1 MPSPNSGKGFL
12 FMTDSRLTPELIT
25 LYGTGWCP
33 DCKRSKQFFGEQR
46 VPYHYVDIDNDSDAT
61 AFVEEVNKGFRSIPT
76 IVFPDGGVL
85 VEPSNAQLAEKLGMQ
100 TRAKRAF
107 YDAIIIGGGP
117 TGLTAATYLAREGV
131 ETLVIEKAGL
141 GGQAGITQTLD
152 NFPGFDEGI
161 LGAEFAARLTR
172 QAQRFG
178 AEILQAQN
186 VVSIEQDG
194 QYLCVHTADGSEY
207 GATAVLLATG
217 ARYRRLGIPG
227 EDELVGSN
235 VHFCATCDGAF
246 YKGKKVLVVGG
257 GNSGF
262 EEGLFLTKFASQVDI
277 VEFLPEVK
285 ASKTLKDKVSET
297 KNMSVTVNHTVKE
310 LRAKT
315 GKLNTVI
322 VEDRATGEQKE
333 WHYDGVFV
341 FVGLSPNS
349 DLVRGKAEM
358 DQWGS
363 VVTDKT
369 LMTSIPGVFAAGDVR
384 AGSTKQAASA
394 AGEGATVALMM
405 RQFLHKNG

>member
-1 MPSPNSGKGFL
+1 MPTLNLGKEVL
-12 FMTDSRLTPELIT
+12 FMSDSRLTPEIIT

-46 VPYHYVDIDNDSDAT
+46 VPYHYVDIDNNPDAT
-61 AFVEEVNKGFRSIPT
+61 TFVEEVNKGLRSIPT
-76 IVFPDGGVL
+76 IVFPDGSVL
-85 VEPSNAQLAEKLGMQ
+85 VEPSNAQLAEKLRLQ

-117 TGLTAATYLAREGV
+117 TGLTAATYLAREGA

-161 LGAEFAARLTR
+161 SGADFAARLTR

-178 AEILQAQN
+178 AEILQAQD

-207 GATAVLLATG
+207 GATSVLLATG

-227 EDELVGSN
+227 EEELIGSN

-277 VEFLPEVK
+277 VEFLPQVK
-285 ASKTLKDKVSET
+285 ASKTLIDKVAEMPS
-297 KNMSVTVNHTVKE
+297 MSVTVNHAVKE
-310 LRAKT
+310 LLVKGNRLDA
-315 GKLNTVI
+315 VI

-333 WHYDGVFV
+333 WCYDGVFV
-341 FVGLSPNS
+341 FVGFSPNS
-349 DLVRGKAEM
+349 DLAKGKAEV
-358 DQWGS
+358 DQWGAI
-363 VVTDKT
+363 VTDST
-369 LMTSIPGVFAAGDVR
+369 LMTSVPGLFAAGDVR

-405 RQFLHKNG
+405 RQYLQKNG

>member
-1 MPSPNSGKGFL
+1 MSDP
-12 FMTDSRLTPELIT
+12 RLNPEIIT

-46 VPYHYVDIDNDSDAT
+46 VPYHYVDVDDDPEAV
-61 AFVEEVNKGFRSIPT
+61 AFVERANNGSRSIPT
-76 IVFPDGGVL
+76 IIFPDGTVL

-100 TRAKRAF
+100 TRAKRTF

-131 ETLVIEKAGL
+131 DTLVIEKAGL

-161 LGAEFAARLTR
+161 PGAEFAARLTR

-178 AEILQAQN
+178 AEILQAQD
-186 VVSIEQDG
+186 VVSIDQDG
-194 QYLCVHTADGSEY
+194 QYLCVRTADGSEY
-207 GATAVLLATG
+207 GAKAVLLATG

-227 EDELVGSN
+227 EDELIGSN

-262 EEGLFLTKFASQVDI
+262 EEGLFLTRFASQVDI
-277 VEFLPEVK
+277 VDHSPQVK
-285 ASKTLKDKVSET
+285 ASKTLRDKVAERP
-297 KNMSVTVNHTVKE
+297 NMSVTVNHAVKE
-310 LRAKT
+310 LRAK
-315 GKLNTVI
+315 GNQLDAVI

-333 WHYDGVFV
+333 WKYDGIFV
-341 FVGLSPNS
+341 FVGFSPNS
-349 DLVRGKAEM
+349 DLAKGKAEVN
-358 DQWGS
+358 QWGS
-363 VVTDKT
+363 VVTDGT
-369 LMTSIPGVFAAGDVR
+369 LMTSIPGLFAAGDVR
-384 AGSTKQAASA
+384 AGSTEQAASA

-405 RQFLHKNG
+405 RQYLQKNG

>member
-1 MPSPNSGKGFL
+1 
-12 FMTDSRLTPELIT
+12 MTGSLLTPETIV

-46 VPYHYVDIDNDSDAT
+46 VPYHYVDIDNDTEGVAI
-61 AFVEEVNKGFRSIPT
+61 VEKLNKGLRSIPT
-76 IVFPDGGVL
+76 IVFPDGTVL
-85 VEPSNAQLAEKLGMQ
+85 VEPSNAQLAEKLGMKLNAN
-100 TRAKRAF
+100 RSF

-117 TGLTAATYLAREGV
+117 TGLTAAIYLAREGLDA
-131 ETLVIEKAGL
+131 LVIEKAGL
-141 GGQAGITQTLD
+141 GGQAGITQILD

-161 LGAEFAARLTR
+161 PGAEFAARLTR

-178 AEILQAQN
+178 AEILQAQD
-186 VVSIEQDG
+186 VASIEQDG
-194 QYLCVHTADGSEY
+194 QYLCVRTSDGSEY
-207 GATAVLLATG
+207 GAKVVLLATG

-227 EDELVGSN
+227 EDDLISVN

-285 ASKTLKDKVSET
+285 ASKTLKDKVAEMP
-297 KNMSVTVNHTVKE
+297 NMSVTVNHAVKE
-310 LRAKT
+310 LRANN
-315 GKLNTVI
+315 GKLDSVI
-322 VEDRATGEQKE
+322 VEDRTTGEQKE
-333 WHYDGVFV
+333 WHYDGIFV
-341 FVGLSPNS
+341 FVGFSPNS
-349 DLVRGKAEM
+349 DLARGKTEV
-358 DQWGS
+358 DQWGA

-369 LMTSIPGVFAAGDVR
+369 LMTSVPGLFAAGDVR

-405 RQFLHKNG
+405 RQYLQKVG

>member
-1 MPSPNSGKGFL
+1 
-12 FMTDSRLTPELIT
+12 MTDPRSNPKTIT

-46 VPYHYVDIDNDSDAT
+46 VPFHYVDIDNDSDAI
-61 AFVEEVNKGFRSIPT
+61 AFVEKMNNGFRSIPT
-76 IVFPDGGVL
+76 IVFPDGAVL

-100 TRAKRAF
+100 ARAKRNF

-131 ETLVIEKAGL
+131 NALVIEKAGL
-141 GGQAGITQTLD
+141 GGQVSITQTLD

-161 LGAEFAARLTR
+161 PGAEFAARLTR

-178 AEILQAQN
+178 AEILQAQD
-186 VVSIEQDG
+186 VVSIDQDG
-194 QYLCVHTADGSEY
+194 QYLCVHTSDGAEY
-207 GATAVLLATG
+207 GATTVLLATG

-227 EDELVGSN
+227 EDDLIGSN

-262 EEGLFLTKFASQVDI
+262 EEGLFLTRFASQVDI
-277 VEFLPEVK
+277 VDHSPHAK
-285 ASKTLKDKVSET
+285 ASRILQEKVAEQ
-297 KNMSVTVNHTVKE
+297 KNMSVTVNHAVKE
-310 LRAKT
+310 LRAI
-315 GKLNTVI
+315 GNQLDAVI

-333 WHYDGVFV
+333 WHYDGIFV
-341 FVGLSPNS
+341 FVGFSPNS
-349 DLVRGKAEM
+349 DLAKGKADV

-369 LMTSIPGVFAAGDVR
+369 LMTSIPGLFAAGDVR

-394 AGEGATVALMM
+394 AGEGASVALMM
-405 RQFLHKNG
+405 RQYLQTNG

>member
-1 MPSPNSGKGFL
+1 
-12 FMTDSRLTPELIT
+12 MTDSRLNPETIT

-46 VPYHYVDIDNDSDAT
+46 VPYHYVDIDNDAQAVT
-61 AFVEEVNKGFRSIPT
+61 FVEQVNHGYRSIPT
-76 IVFPDGGVL
+76 IVFPDGSVL
-85 VEPSNAQLAEKLGMQ
+85 VEPSNAQLADKLGMQ
-100 TRAKRAF
+100 TRAKRTF
-107 YDAIIIGGGP
+107 YDAFIIGGGP

-161 LGAEFAARLTR
+161 PGAEFAARLTR
-172 QAQRFG
+172 QAQKFG

-194 QYLCVHTADGSEY
+194 QYQCVHTSDGSKY

-227 EDELVGSN
+227 EEELIGSN

-277 VEFLPEVK
+277 VEFLPQVK
-285 ASKTLKDKVSET
+285 ASKTLRDKVAEMQD
-297 KNMSVTVNHTVKE
+297 MSVTVNHAVKQ
-310 LRAKT
+310 LRTKH
-315 GKLNTVI
+315 GKLDTVL

-341 FVGLSPNS
+341 FVGFSPNS
-349 DLVRGKAEM
+349 DLAKGRAEV
-358 DQWGS
+358 DQWGA
-363 VVTDKT
+363 VCTDTT
-369 LMTSIPGVFAAGDVR
+369 LMTSIPGLFAAGDVR

-405 RQFLHKNG
+405 RQYLQQNG